1 MSSDRKWL
9 RINHDLLVY
18 KAFYFFFLS
27 GFGSIFPYLPVYFRQ
42 IGLPASQVGL
52 LLGLR
57 PIVQFASAPFWAIM
71 ADRYRKRKS
80 VLVMSVISWLI
91 MTMTLAFVEPTNEIC
106 EIRQGNDT
114 HQYVVNYTK
123 VKTGFFRRSLW
134 LPLTEPDTQTGD
146 GTQQQADLDIVPI
159 RIDHGERKLKNISR
173 SNVRVLE
180 TSNVAQFHE
189 GGHRSLILSEGK
201 RSFHA
206 RNNGNFSAPVTIGE
220 KQKDKSDISTVTT
233 LNSSGILT
241 GNINS
246 KNNKQPERFYKKDGL
261 KLQNLTK
268 ETQLATGKDVVLS
281 VGEQI
286 KSKHFSRFYKTSNLA
301 VESNRHRNFSERRLQ
316 IENTYQQPQ
325 GRNDSTK
332 SGLKRSERLRENA
345 TRNFTLNVLS
355 PARAHEKKDNSSTDK
370 RRENKSPPVV
380 IEFSRIIIPHGSQ
393 NTDKT
398 TEHSFNAKN
407 EDGSGNFEGRPL
419 LEETV
424 VRKTVLHSNKPS
436 TTERVNPNISDIL
449 TQISKRPT
457 GNIDQG
463 NLLHLEEKLSKM
475 MAFDHPKTINERNS
489 LRTGIGEGQKI
500 SINDTADK
508 TSNLPSISSKSSP
521 LVQIHVH
528 NKTLYTESDKILKNE
543 LHKSETNFI
552 SHQESIPAMDKTNN
566 VRGQSEV
573 KTSKGDLDSDDYGLF
588 SGSANSVWD
597 SSTWYTSTEGEGSFH
612 NPQKEEIKTQKTQK
626 TIIIN
631 AASHRNTKKVSNDIL
646 NSASEKY
653 EEASKI
659 QSLHNESLLIT
670 DGYMSGESQTGI
682 TSDDEETR
690 DTNFMQETGLV
701 TKLLKKSDKK
711 LQIWMTNL
719 LKTNSSELKR
729 IFTIL
734 LVLVVVGEFLEAPS
748 ATLADASLLEHL
760 GEERRNYG
768 KQRLWGSLGF
778 GLSSFLVG
786 VLLERSRHIVCGDPY
801 TDYMICFCVFALL
814 MLTTLFISTTFK
826 FKYKETDTKQ
836 ANVLWAL
843 CNIHYG
849 SCLAAAC
856 FMGVGHGM
864 SHSFLNWFLEDLG
877 ATKTL
882 MGVAVICRSSLDLL
896 TFFVA
901 GSLIKAVGQI
911 KIMICALI
919 SYGIAF
925 TLYSLLTNPWWVLPI
940 EMLVGCT
947 YAASW
952 SACTSYM
959 AGAASSESVTTIQG
973 IRTVPVRFPV
983 PP

>member
-1 MSSDRKWL
+1 
-9 RINHDLLVY
+9 
-18 KAFYFFFLS
+18 
-27 GFGSIFPYLPVYFRQ
+27 
-42 IGLPASQVGL
+42 
-52 LLGLR
+52 
-57 PIVQFASAPFWAIM
+57 
-71 ADRYRKRKS
+71 
-80 VLVMSVISWLI
+80 MSVISWLI

-114 HQYVVNYTK
+114 HQHVVNYTK

-159 RIDHGERKLKNISR
+159 HIDHGERKLKNISR

-189 GGHRSLILSEGK
+189 GDHRSLILSEGK
-201 RSFHA
+201 RSFHP
-206 RNNGNFSAPVTIGE
+206 RNNSNLSAPVTIGE
-220 KQKDKSDISTVTT
+220 KQKDRSDISTVTT
-233 LNSSGILT
+233 LSSSGILT
-241 GNINS
+241 GNLNS
-246 KNNKQPERFYKKDGL
+246 KNNKQPERFYKKDGP

-268 ETQLATGKDVVLS
+268 EIQSATGKDVVRS
-281 VGEQI
+281 AGEQI
-286 KSKHFSRFYKTSNLA
+286 KSKHFSRFYKTSNFA
-301 VESNRHRNFSERRLQ
+301 GESNRHRNFSEGRLQ
-316 IENTYQQPQ
+316 IENTQYQQLQ

-332 SGLKRSERLRENA
+332 SGLKRGERLRENA

-370 RRENKSPPVV
+370 RRENKGSPPVV
-380 IEFSRIIIPHGSQ
+380 IEFSRIIIPHSSQ
-393 NTDKT
+393 SRDKT
-398 TEHSFNAKN
+398 TENSFNVKN
-407 EDGSGNFEGRPL
+407 EEGSGNFERRPV

-424 VRKTVLHSNKPS
+424 VRKTVLHSNEPS
-436 TTERVNPNISDIL
+436 TTEKVNPNISDIL
-449 TQISKRPT
+449 TQISKRPPE
-457 GNIDQG
+457 NIDQG

-475 MAFDHPKTINERNS
+475 IAFDHPKTINE
-489 LRTGIGEGQKI
+489 TGTGEGQKI

-508 TSNLPSISSKSSP
+508 TSSLPSISLNRSP
-521 LVQIHVH
+521 LNQIHVH
-528 NKTLYTESDKILKNE
+528 NKTLYTQSDKILKNE
-543 LHKSETNFI
+543 LRKSETNFI
-552 SHQESIPAMDKTNN
+552 SHQESIPAMDKANN
-566 VRGQSEV
+566 VRDQSEV
-573 KTSKGDLDSDDYGLF
+573 KTSKADLESDDYGLF
-588 SGSANSVWD
+588 SGSANSLLD
-597 SSTWYTSTEGEGSFH
+597 SSTWYTSTEGEGSFY
-612 NPQKEEIKTQKTQK
+612 NPQKEEIKTHKTHK
-626 TIIIN
+626 AMVIN
-631 AASHRNTKKVSNDIL
+631 AASHHNTIKVS
-646 NSASEKY
+646 SEKY

-659 QSLHNESLLIT
+659 QSLHNKSLLIT
-670 DGYMSGESQTGI
+670 DGYMSGESQTAI

-690 DTNFMQETGLV
+690 DTNFMQETSLV
-701 TKLLKKSDKK
+701 TKLLKKSDKT

-911 KIMICALI
+911 KIMICSLI

-973 IRTVPVRFPV
+973 IRTVPMRFPIS
-983 PP
+983 P

>member
-1 MSSDRKWL
+1 MSDRKWP
-9 RINHDLLVY
+9 RINRDLLVY

-114 HQYVVNYTK
+114 HQHVVNYTK

-134 LPLTEPDTQTGD
+134 LPLTEADTQTGD
-146 GTQQQADLDIVPI
+146 ATQQQADLDIVPI
-159 RIDHGERKLKNISR
+159 HIDHRERRLKNISR
-173 SNVRVLE
+173 SNVRVPE
-180 TSNVAQFHE
+180 TSNVAQFHK
-189 GGHRSLILSEGK
+189 GDHRSLIFSEGK
-201 RSFHA
+201 RSFHP
-206 RNNGNFSAPVTIGE
+206 RNNSKLPAPATIGE

-233 LNSSGILT
+233 LTSSGILT
-241 GNINS
+241 VNLNS
-246 KNNKQPERFYKKDGL
+246 KNNKQPERFYKKDGP

-268 ETQLATGKDVVLS
+268 ETPSASGKDVVLS
-281 VGEQI
+281 AGEQI

-316 IENTYQQPQ
+316 IENAYQQLQ
-325 GRNDSTK
+325 GRNNSTK
-332 SGLKRSERLRENA
+332 SGLKRTERLRENA
-345 TRNFTLNVLS
+345 TRNFTPNVLS
-355 PARAHEKKDNSSTDK
+355 PVRTHEKKDNSSTDK
-370 RRENKSPPVV
+370 RRENKGSPPVV

-393 NTDKT
+393 STDKT
-398 TEHSFNAKN
+398 TENSFNAKN
-407 EDGSGNFEGRPL
+407 EDGSGNFERRPL

-424 VRKTVLHSNKPS
+424 VRKTVLHSNEPS

-457 GNIDQG
+457 ENIDQG

-475 MAFDHPKTINERNS
+475 IAFDHPKTSNVSNS
-489 LRTGIGEGQKI
+489 LQIGIGEGQKI

-508 TSNLPSISSKSSP
+508 TSSLPSIFLNRSP

-528 NKTLYTESDKILKNE
+528 NKPFSTKSDKLLKNK
-543 LHKSETNFI
+543 LHKSETKFV

-566 VRGQSEV
+566 LRAQSQV
-573 KTSKGDLDSDDYGLF
+573 KTSKGGLESDDYGLF
-588 SGSANSVWD
+588 SGSANSVLD
-597 SSTWYTSTEGEGSFH
+597 SSTWYTSTEGEASFY
-612 NPQKEEIKTQKTQK
+612 NSQKEEIKRHKTHN
-626 TIIIN
+626 I
-631 AASHRNTKKVSNDIL
+631 KKVS
-646 NSASEKY
+646 SEKY
-653 EEASKI
+653 DKASKI
-659 QSLHNESLLIT
+659 QPLHNESLLIT
-670 DGYMSGESQTGI
+670 DEYMSGESPTAT

-690 DTNFMQETGLV
+690 ETNFMKETGLV

-719 LKTNSSELKR
+719 LKTNSFELKR
-729 IFTIL
+729 IFTVL

-748 ATLADASLLEHL
+748 TTLADASLLEHL

-836 ANVLWAL
+836 ANVFWAL

-856 FMGVGHGM
+856 FMGVSHGM

-973 IRTVPVRFPV
+973 IERSLPLAR
-983 PP
+983 